1 MCVFALGRVMK
12 VCWIVAAC
20 FTLAACTPDPVR
32 GTKKSNVEILQV
44 GMNIAQVRQV
54 LGAYHAETFAPG
66 SNQNFCLSYLYNE
79 FSKSKF
85 VHVYF
90 RSGYVVTA
98 TDKHKDVCRY

>member
-1 MCVFALGRVMK
+1 MK
-12 VCWIVAAC
+12 RLLIASLCMGV
-20 FTLAACTPDPVR
+20 LSCTPEPVR

-79 FSKSKF
+79 FAKPKF

-90 RSGYVVTA
+90 RSGHVVTA